1 MTTQTQSQ
9 VAAAL
14 GINVRALWSLSSNPQ
29 FPRPASGSDQS
40 VLWNASD
47 ITTFQALWTAAL
59 GRGWDACIAAISACP
74 VTWPLRRRN
83 SSAAMTTTSSRP
95 CTVTC
100 CGPSLRTLRTD
111 SLKRALASCR
121 TQ

>member
-59 GRGWDACIAAISACP
+59 GRGWKISTAALPTFDFNHASANAPGPYYRPAFTDPLFDA
-74 VTWPLRRRN
+74 
-83 SSAAMTTTSSRP
+83 
-95 CTVTC
+95 
-100 CGPSLRTLRTD
+100 
-111 SLKRALASCR
+111 
-121 TQ
+121 